1 MSSVK
6 TLSVRI
12 IVDVSS
18 VMSKMTEINLA
29 LTMTNAKGI
38 LIAVIFNPR
47 NFVLIRLNQYVGV
60 SVLMRRHLRLKHLKC
75 INNDGSYTCECFRGY
90 DKAGEQCFDINECDD
105 TVWQGMDPF

>member
-47 NFVLIRLNQYVGV
+47 NFVLNRLNQYEE
-60 SVLMRRHLRLKHLKC
+60 SVLIRRRLKLKHLKC